1 MVDKENKR
9 GILSQIRN
17 PLIFFALAL
26 LIIEG
31 IIGLVIA
38 KSKMTGEY
46 QFYAVGLMA
55 FLFLVVVIA
64 VTVITIRWPRH
75 LYEEVIHELEVTR
88 YLQEFIDTR
97 GLRDVM
103 EDILVSRIK
112 PECLVCD
119 ESHERRDE

>member
-1 MVDKENKR
+1 M
-9 GILSQIRN
+9 
-17 PLIFFALAL
+17 AL

-46 QFYAVGLMA
+46 QFYAVCIMA

-75 LYEEVIHELEVTR
+75 LYEEIIHELEVTR
-88 YLQEFIDTR
+88 YLQEFINTR
-97 GLRDVM
+97 GFRDVM

-112 PECLVCD
+112 PECLAYD
-119 ESHERRDE
+119 KSHEKEG